1 MCFSGIPALKP
12 YRYVSSYTSSVPQKQ
27 YRTLPSLE
35 GNFHFWNVDNEGNII
50 DITPD
55 GEGER
60 NPARIR
66 DKPVYIPWS
75 LKEQQKQTAILIAG
89 KNGLGTEDDIM
100 NASLSYC
107 YDNPEE
113 GNCFLNSKAVM
124 KYQGH
129 KQVCGS
135 MGYIIGEES
144 EFFVVAL
151 DFGF

>member
-55 GEGER
+55 GDGER

-66 DKPVYIPWS
+66 DDPIYIPWS
-75 LKEQQKQTAILIAG
+75 LKEQKEQKDKLASIQSL
-89 KNGLGTEDDIM
+89 DDWKPM
-100 NASLSYC
+100 LASLNYC
-107 YDNPEE
+107 YKNPAE
-113 GNCFLNSKAVM
+113 GNCFLNSLAV
-124 KYQGH
+124 QLQEGPR
-129 KQVCGS
+129 QVCGS
-135 MGYIIGEES
+135 MGYVIGEEKD
-144 EFFVVAL
+144 FFVVAL
-151 DFGF
+151 DYGF